1 METWLLIT
9 RFGDSAILIP
19 MAALIVVW
27 LGLARNWAGLF
38 TWCALFG
45 SAMMLV
51 IVTKLLF
58 MGWGIGIE
66 EIDFTGFSGHAS
78 RAAAVL
84 PVLFSLLFG
93 KAPRSWRSGPV
104 LIGWS
109 LALLLTVSRVVVNA
123 HSQSEAWFGFALGAA
138 VSTTFLS
145 LQRESRF
152 GLARIWLLVPCMA
165 LLIAPPATK
174 PGKAHEWIT
183 GVALYLSGREAPFS
197 REQLHVGHH
206 AG

>member
-9 RFGDSAILIP
+9 RCGDSAILIP
-19 MAALIVVW
+19 VAALIMVW

-38 TWCALFG
+38 AWCALFG
-45 SAMMLV
+45 GAMVLV
-51 IVTKLLF
+51 IVTKLAF

-66 EIDFTGFSGHAS
+66 EIDFTGFSGHSS

-84 PVLFSLLFG
+84 PVLFSLLFD
-93 KAPRSWRSGPV
+93 KAPRSLRSKSV
-104 LIGWS
+104 LVGWA
-109 LALLLTVSRVVVNA
+109 LALIITVSRVVVNA
-123 HSQSEAWFGFALGAA
+123 HSHSEAWFGFALGAV
-138 VSTTFLS
+138 VSVTFLS

-152 GLARIWLLVPCMA
+152 GLARIWLLLPCVA
-165 LLIAPPATK
+165 LLFALPAIK

-197 REQLHVGHH
+197 REQLHDVRH
-206 AG
+206 AN